1 MSLRTLLAAALAFS
15 FAVACT
21 KTADTAATST
31 GAQVEAVQQPIAPTQ
46 PQAAAAPG
54 SQPDVMT
61 LKRPVG
67 GEWMGL
73 YLQGKKAGWAF
84 TDVKSATFEG
94 QPAVETISDVA
105 LSATIGGAK
114 TERQMHEER
123 YYQPRNGGLLVGV
136 QIDKT
141 GDGGEEHIH
150 GVRKGD
156 QLELTITRPG
166 RAAETRTMPASAET
180 IDEADA
186 PRLAL
191 AKHIK
196 VAGKA
201 FDEDDLVDKGIST
214 EVTTPSTVVNA
225 GVTVKVVRTV
235 TIDDKDKLPTT
246 ISFDDQGR
254 TVDARFGEPP
264 VMVGKAEPEATA
276 KKLEEV
282 DLFALT
288 RVVLNRAPEQAAF
301 GDHPTLTMKVKGLP
315 KEFQKDASRQS
326 YAPAPDG
333 ETLITISGHPPKAN
347 VSRPVKSTPELKE
360 WLEPTRQVESND
372 PAIAS
377 TAKAVVGPET
387 DAWIAAQK
395 LSHWVNQTLTKAY
408 GASSDRA
415 SDVLARK
422 TGDCTEHALL
432 FTAMARAEGI
442 PARRVDGLVYM
453 GVDGQPPALYWHEWA
468 EVWVG
473 EWIAIDPTFDES
485 IADAT
490 HLALGEEGRADS
502 AALIGQLAITVAK

>member
-1 MSLRTLLAAALAFS
+1 MTLRTLLAAALAFS
-15 FAVACT
+15 SLACT

-31 GAQVEAVQQPIAPTQ
+31 SSTAGVEPGQ
-46 PQAAAAPG
+46 PQAASHPQAAAE
-54 SQPDVMT
+54 QPDVLT
-61 LKRPVG
+61 LKRPAG

-84 TDVKSATFEG
+84 TDVKGATFDG
-94 QPAVETISDVA
+94 QPAVEAISDVA

-114 TERQMHEER
+114 TEREMHEER
-123 YYQPRNGGLLVGV
+123 YYQPRNGGLLIGV

-150 GVRKGD
+150 GVRKGN

-180 IDEADA
+180 IEQADA

-214 EVTTPSTVVNA
+214 EVGTPSTVVNA
-225 GVTVKVVRTV
+225 GVTVKVQRTI

-288 RVVLNRAPEQAAF
+288 RVVLDRAPEQAAF

-326 YAPAPDG
+326 YKAAPDG
-333 ETLITISGHPPKAN
+333 DTLITIAGHPPKGN
-347 VSRPVKSTPELKE
+347 VSRPVKSTAELKE

-372 PAIAS
+372 PSIMAA
-377 TAKAVVGPET
+377 AKSVAGGET
-387 DAWIAAQK
+387 DAWIASQK
-395 LSHWVNQTLTKAY
+395 LSHWVNQALTKAY

-432 FTAMARAEGI
+432 FTAMARSLGI